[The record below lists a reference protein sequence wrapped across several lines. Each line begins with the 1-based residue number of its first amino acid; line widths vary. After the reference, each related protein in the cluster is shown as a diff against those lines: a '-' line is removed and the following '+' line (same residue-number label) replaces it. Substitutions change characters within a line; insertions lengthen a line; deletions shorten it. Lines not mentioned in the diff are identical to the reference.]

1 MSTAGNDRVVVFHNG
16 KVVTMQE
23 GDESSIVE
31 SIAISQSTGRVLA
44 IGSSSTLLSSHP
56 SSSTSLLID
65 LRGRTLIPGLID
77 SHLHFIREG
86 NHFTLELRWD
96 GVRSLTTA
104 LSMLRAQALRT
115 PPGQWV
121 RVVGGWCE
129 AQFDEKRLPTLAE
142 LDEACGDVPVFI
154 LHLYDCAL
162 VNRAGM
168 ALLGYTA
175 STPNPPSGELVRHP
189 DGTPT
194 GVLIARPNAFLL
206 YNTLDKLPK
215 HSDEEKANSTL
226 AYARELNRF
235 GVTSCLDP
243 GGGFQAYPRDYSV
256 IQRLD
261 AEKRLTV
268 RISYSLFPQRP
279 KHELEDFQQWATM
292 VKPGDGSPYLR
303 MLGAG
308 EMLAFSAADFEDF
321 KEPRPDLPADM
332 EGDLDPIVRF
342 LCSQRWPFRLHAT
355 YGESIE
361 RELALFET
369 IEREKPG
376 ALSSL
381 RWFID
386 HAETVTRRDIDRIH
400 TLGGGIAIQHRM
412 AYQGEYFQQRYGA
425 ELTAHAPPLAAMR
438 EAKLPVGA
446 GTDGTR
452 VASYNP
458 WVCLQW
464 LVTGKSVG
472 GLQLA
477 RPNASGCDPA
487 SNCMSRLE
495 ALRMWTAAN
504 AWFCNDDKVKGRLT
518 PGYYADLV
526 VLDGDYLTMDE
537 EAIGHMEAQ
546 LTMVDGRVVY
556 VDPAVEGQ
564 WGALELPKKWTVEDV
579 STEWSP
585 VRHYGG
591 YQVPASTAWPVQAGE
606 VGGEGGKAGHVGN
619 GVGNGTVKAASAQVG
634 GGGKAP
640 PNPFEFFHH
649 GHDC

>member
-1 MSTAGNDRVVVFHNG
+1 M
-16 KVVTMQE
+16 
-23 GDESSIVE
+23 
-31 SIAISQSTGRVLA
+31 
-44 IGSSSTLLSSHP
+44 
-56 SSSTSLLID
+56 
-65 LRGRTLIPGLID
+65 
-77 SHLHFIREG
+77 
-86 NHFTLELRWD
+86 
-96 GVRSLTTA
+96 
-104 LSMLRAQALRT
+104 
-115 PPGQWV
+115 
-121 RVVGGWCE
+121 VGGWCE

-142 LDEACGDVPVFI
+142 LDEAGGGVPVFI

-168 ALLGYTA
+168 AILGYTA
-175 STPNPPSGELVRHP
+175 STPNPPSGELVRHA

-243 GGGFQAYPRDYSV
+243 GEGSRPTRATTPSSSGWMRRSASPCAS
-256 IQRLD
+256 
-261 AEKRLTV
+261 LTPC
-268 RISYSLFPQRP
+268 SLSGRSTSWRTSSSGRP
-279 KHELEDFQQWATM
+279 WSSPVTAPPTSACWA
-292 VKPGDGSPYLR
+292 P
-303 MLGAG
+303 G

-342 LCSQRWPFRLHAT
+342 LASQRWPFRLHAT

-361 RELALFET
+361 RELALFEA
-369 IEREKPG
+369 IEREKAG

-400 TLGGGIAIQHRM
+400 KLGGGIAIQHRM

-438 EAKLPVGA
+438 EVGLPVGA

-487 SNCMSRLE
+487 SNCTSRLE

-504 AWFCNDDKVKGRLT
+504 AWFCNDEKVKGRLM

-556 VDPAVEGQ
+556 VDPAVESE
-564 WGALELPKKWTVEDV
+564 WGALPLPRKWTVGDV

-606 VGGEGGKAGHVGN
+606 TGVAGGKAGH
-619 GVGNGTVKAASAQVG
+619 VGNGTVKAASAQVG